1 MDTFRFK
8 PTPTDTHFQTPFD
21 LTEKALNQWLNSLE
35 NNLESEKS
43 QQILL
48 AIQAINKEDTL
59 PAPKKSLLLES
70 IHKTL
75 AANLKPL
82 HTTILNSALPLSS
95 EEKSSIEHIVWIYAE
110 LANGFAMCITNK
122 SSLANAQTLFYG
134 LQSLISA
141 YIHISE
147 VYQQPFTNFWKQS
160 YLFYGLACQLEI
172 QDLNIEQHSFHIDT
186 INNAFKH
193 LLALYHCG
201 LDQFRP
207 RDMLTIST
215 CIEKYTPL
223 MLIDK
228 NFSRDNVSQYSVF
241 DLNSGTPPT
250 ALSRLKKTEKSA
262 LRFFSAYTAA
272 TKICKNAHEEASGTG
287 ILKSI
292 NHENILQSVKTLS
305 LSQKRRFTRFNEQQ
319 TRNGIIGFNNIIK
332 ELDKTSTLAPA
343 TKNHSEIDKND
354 PRVAGGWQSPDLELV
369 TEGYESLDAMKSKLG
384 QTDEFTGKHKQVNQ
398 AKQLFS
404 ANNKTYKHDNDIWNN
419 IDSSKQQELSPL
431 DNPELDIS
439 DSSIKGYKII
449 FDTDDNTSRVQIGDI
464 IGIRNNDAIEIGI
477 IRRILQL
484 TEHKL
489 QLGIKLLALESE
501 IAYISLPKHESI
513 NAWALFLPGIK
524 ALNSKDSIIFDDNQ
538 FQSGEFINLHQA
550 DQEVVSCRL
559 SKLLHLSCAGAHIEL
574 FNSNLVNE
582 F

>member
-1 MDTFRFK
+1 MDTYTFK
-8 PTPTDTHFQTPFD
+8 LAPKDAHFQIPFD

-43 QQILL
+43 QQLLL
-48 AIQAINKEDTL
+48 AIQAINKEDSL
-59 PAPKKSLLLES
+59 PASKKSLLLES
-70 IHKTL
+70 IYKKMPEYL
-75 AANLKPL
+75 EPL

-95 EEKSSIEHIVWIYAE
+95 AEQRNIEHIVWIYAE
-110 LANGFAMCITNK
+110 LANGFAMCINNK
-122 SSLANAQTLFYG
+122 SSQANTQTLFYG
-134 LQSLISA
+134 LQSLVLT

-147 VYQQPFTNFWKQS
+147 VYQQPFPNFWKQS
-160 YLFYGLACQLEI
+160 YLFYGLACKLGI
-172 QDLNIEQHSFHIDT
+172 QDLNIEQHTVHTDT
-186 INNAFKH
+186 ISNAFKH
-193 LLALYHCG
+193 LLALYHCN

-215 CIEKYTPL
+215 CLKKYTSQ

-228 NFSRDNVSQYSVF
+228 NIAANNASQYSVF
-241 DLNSGTPPT
+241 DLNTDSPPT
-250 ALSRLKKTEKSA
+250 ALSRHNKTEKSA

-272 TKICKNAHEEASGTG
+272 TKIYKHAHEEASGSG

-305 LSQKRRFTRFNEQQ
+305 MSQRRKFTRFNDQQ
-319 TRNGIIGFNNIIK
+319 TKNGIIGFNNIIE
-332 ELDKTSTLAPA
+332 ELEKTSPLSLE
-343 TKNHSEIDKND
+343 TKNHSETKKND
-354 PRVAGGWQSPDLELV
+354 PRLAGGWQSPDLELV

-384 QTDEFTGKHKQVNQ
+384 KADEFTEKNRQLNQ
-398 AKQLFS
+398 AKQVFN
-404 ANNKTYKHDNDIWNN
+404 ANNNTYKHDNDIWNN
-419 IDSSKQQELSPL
+419 TTSPRQQELSPL
-431 DNPELDIS
+431 DNPELGIS

-449 FDTDDNTSRVQIGDI
+449 FDTDNNTSRVQIGDI
-464 IGIRNNDAIEIGI
+464 IGIKNNDAIEIGI

-501 IAYISLPKHESI
+501 IAYISLPEHETI
-513 NAWALFLPGIK
+513 NAWSLFLPGIK
-524 ALNSKDSIIFDDNQ
+524 ALNSTDSIIFNDSK
-538 FQSGEFINLHQA
+538 FQSGEFIKLHRA

-559 SKLLHLSCAGAHIEL
+559 SKLLHLSCAATHIEL
-574 FNSNLVNE
+574 FNSNLINE